1 MSAMLEYFLL
11 ERFTTKQEVGQ
22 LQTEERRTYQ
32 AVIGLEFH
40 VHLATRTK
48 MFCGC
53 RVTYGEPPNTHTCAV
68 CLGHPGALPVANEK
82 AIELGV
88 MAGLALNCDVSERAV
103 FARKTYFSPALPKG
117 YQISQFDEPI
127 CTGGH
132 LDVPLGDETIR
143 VGVTRLHLEEDAAK
157 NVHVG
162 TSGRMH
168 GSVGS
173 LVDFNRGGTPLMEIV
188 TEPDIPSPEAAR
200 ATANQLKDIL
210 RAVGVSEADMEKG
223 QLRCDANVSIRNPDG
238 TFGTKTELK
247 NMNSFRFV
255 ERGLARELERQQRI
269 IESGG
274 RVEQTTLHYDPE
286 TDEVHELRSKEYAH
300 DYRYFPEPDLLPLEL
315 TEAWIREIKSRLPEL
330 PEQKRVRFIE
340 QYGLSAYDAGVLTSD
355 ADLADFY
362 EKVAASEATDPK
374 QAANWIS
381 GELRARLNETG
392 TSISES
398 RMTPEAM
405 AELIGL
411 IQNGTVSRSAA
422 KDVLGTVFETGESP
436 SVVVEREG
444 LASMGDDEL
453 SGMVDEAIAGNP
465 DEADRIRSGDKKVI
479 GFLVGQVMKATRG
492 NADGRRVRQLLMEK
506 LNGS

>member
-1 MSAMLEYFLL
+1 
-11 ERFTTKQEVGQ
+11 
-22 LQTEERRTYQ
+22 
-32 AVIGLEFH
+32 
-40 VHLATRTK
+40 
-48 MFCGC
+48 
-53 RVTYGEPPNTHTCAV
+53 
-68 CLGHPGALPVANEK
+68 
-82 AIELGV
+82 
-88 MAGLALNCDVSERAV
+88 
-103 FARKTYFSPALPKG
+103 
-117 YQISQFDEPI
+117 
-127 CTGGH
+127 
-132 LDVPLGDETIR
+132 
-143 VGVTRLHLEEDAAK
+143 
-157 NVHVG
+157 
-162 TSGRMH
+162 MH

-173 LVDFNRGGTPLMEIV
+173 LVDFNRGGTPLIEIV
-188 TEPDIPSPEAAR
+188 TEPDIPTPEAAR
-200 ATANQLKDIL
+200 ATATQLRSIL
-210 RAVGVSEADMEKG
+210 RAIRVSEADMEKG
-223 QLRCDANVSIRNPDG
+223 QLRVDANVSVRNPDG

-255 ERGLARELERQQRI
+255 ERGLVRELERQREI
-269 IESGG
+269 LEGGG
-274 RVEQTTLHYDPE
+274 RITQTTLHYDPE

-315 TEAWIREIKSRLPEL
+315 TDAWIREIKSRIPEL
-330 PEQKRVRFIE
+330 PEQKRVRFVE
-340 QYGLSAYDAGVLTSD
+340 QYGLSEYDASVLTSD

-392 TSISES
+392 TSVSES
-398 RMTPEAM
+398 RMTPRAM

-436 SVVVEREG
+436 SIVVEREG
-444 LASMGDDEL
+444 LASMGGDEL
-453 SGMVDEAIAGNP
+453 SGVVDEVIAGNP
-465 DEADRIRSGDKKVI
+465 DEAERIRSGDKKVI

>member
-1 MSAMLEYFLL
+1 
-11 ERFTTKQEVGQ
+11 
-22 LQTEERRTYQ
+22 LQTQEKRIYQ

-40 VHLATRTK
+40 VHLATQTK
-48 MFCGC
+48 MFCSC
-53 RVTYGEPPNTHTCAV
+53 RVTYGEEPNTHTCPV
-68 CLGHPGALPVANEK
+68 CLGHPGALPVINEK

-88 MAGLALNCDVSERAV
+88 MAGLALNCEVASHAV
-103 FARKTYFSPALPKG
+103 FARKNYFYPDLPKG
-117 YQISQFDEPI
+117 YQISQYDQPI
-127 CTGGH
+127 CTGGY
-132 LDVPLGDETIR
+132 LDVPTSEGTIR
-143 VGVTRLHLEEDAAK
+143 VGITRLHLEEDAAK

-162 TSGRMH
+162 ESGRMH

-173 LVDFNRGGTPLMEIV
+173 LVDFNRGGTPLIEIV
-188 TEPDIPSPEAAR
+188 TEPDIPTPEAAR
-200 ATANQLKDIL
+200 ATATQLRSIL
-210 RAVGVSEADMEKG
+210 RAIGVSEADMEKG
-223 QLRCDANVSIRNPDG
+223 QLRVDANVSIRNPDG

-255 ERGLARELERQQRI
+255 ERGLVRELERQREI
-269 IESGG
+269 LEGGG
-274 RVEQTTLHYDPE
+274 RITQTTLHYDPE

-315 TEAWIREIKSRLPEL
+315 TDAWIREIKSRIPEL
-330 PEQKRVRFIE
+330 PEQKRVRFVE
-340 QYGLSAYDAGVLTSD
+340 QYGLSEYDASVLTSD

-381 GELRARLNETG
+381 GELRARLNEAG
-392 TSISES
+392 TSVSES
-398 RMTPEAM
+398 RITAEAM

-444 LASMGDDEL
+444 LASMGGDEL
-453 SGMVDEAIAGNP
+453 SGVVDEVIAGNP
-465 DEADRIRSGDKKVI
+465 DEAERIRSGDKKVI

-492 NADGRRVRQLLMEK
+492 NADGRWVRQLLMEK
-506 LNGS
+506 LNGF

>member
-1 MSAMLEYFLL
+1 MQ
-11 ERFTTKQEVGQ
+11 TQEK
-22 LQTEERRTYQ
+22 RTYQ

-40 VHLATRTK
+40 VHLATQTK
-48 MFCGC
+48 MFCSC
-53 RVTYGEPPNTHTCAV
+53 RVTYGEEPNTHTCPV
-68 CLGHPGALPVANEK
+68 CLGHPGALPVINEK

-88 MAGLALNCDVSERAV
+88 MAGLALNCEVASHAV
-103 FARKTYFSPALPKG
+103 FARKNYFYPDLPKG
-117 YQISQFDEPI
+117 YQISQYDQPI
-127 CTGGH
+127 CTGGY
-132 LDVPLGDETIR
+132 LDVPTSEGTIQ
-143 VGVTRLHLEEDAAK
+143 VGITRLHLEEDAAK

-162 TSGRMH
+162 ESGRMH

-173 LVDFNRGGTPLMEIV
+173 LVDFNRGGTPLIEIV
-188 TEPDIPSPEAAR
+188 TEPDIPTPEAAR
-200 ATANQLKDIL
+200 ATATQLRSIL
-210 RAVGVSEADMEKG
+210 RAIRVSEADMEKG
-223 QLRCDANVSIRNPDG
+223 QLRVDANVSVRNPDG

-255 ERGLARELERQQRI
+255 ERGLVRELERQREI
-269 IESGG
+269 LEGGG
-274 RVEQTTLHYDPE
+274 RITQTTLHYDPE

-315 TEAWIREIKSRLPEL
+315 TDAWIREIKSRIPEL
-330 PEQKRVRFIE
+330 PEQKRVRFVE
-340 QYGLSAYDAGVLTSD
+340 QYGLSEYDASVLTSD

-392 TSISES
+392 TSVSES

-436 SVVVEREG
+436 SAVVEREG
-444 LASMGDDEL
+444 LASMGGDEL
-453 SGMVDEAIAGNP
+453 SGVVDEVIAGNP
-465 DEADRIRSGDKKVI
+465 DEAERIRSGDKKVI

>member
-1 MSAMLEYFLL
+1 MQ
-11 ERFTTKQEVGQ
+11 TQEK
-22 LQTEERRTYQ
+22 RIYQ

-40 VHLATRTK
+40 VHLATQTK
-48 MFCGC
+48 MFCSC
-53 RVTYGEPPNTHTCAV
+53 RVTYGEEPNTHTCPV
-68 CLGHPGALPVANEK
+68 CLGHPGALPVINEK

-88 MAGLALNCDVSERAV
+88 MAGLALNCEVASHAV
-103 FARKTYFSPALPKG
+103 FARKNYFYPDLPKG
-117 YQISQFDEPI
+117 YQISQYDQPI
-127 CTGGH
+127 CTGGY
-132 LDVPLGDETIR
+132 LDVPTSEGTIR
-143 VGVTRLHLEEDAAK
+143 VGITRLHLEEDAAK

-162 TSGRMH
+162 ESGRMH

-173 LVDFNRGGTPLMEIV
+173 LVDFNRGGTPLIEIV
-188 TEPDIPSPEAAR
+188 TEPDIPTPEAAR
-200 ATANQLKDIL
+200 ATATQLRSIL
-210 RAVGVSEADMEKG
+210 RAIGVSEADMEKG
-223 QLRCDANVSIRNPDG
+223 QLRVDANVSIRNPDG

-255 ERGLARELERQQRI
+255 ERGLVRELERQREI
-269 IESGG
+269 LEGGG
-274 RVEQTTLHYDPE
+274 RITQTTLHYDPE

-315 TEAWIREIKSRLPEL
+315 TDAWIREIKRSIPEL
-330 PEQKRVRFIE
+330 PEQKRVRFVE
-340 QYGLSAYDAGVLTSD
+340 QYGLSEYDASVLTSD

-381 GELRARLNETG
+381 GELRARLNEAG
-392 TSISES
+392 TSVSES
-398 RMTPEAM
+398 RITAEAM

-444 LASMGDDEL
+444 LASMGGDEL
-453 SGMVDEAIAGNP
+453 SGVVDEVIAGNP
-465 DEADRIRSGDKKVI
+465 DEAERIRSGDKKVI

>member
-1 MSAMLEYFLL
+1 
-11 ERFTTKQEVGQ
+11 
-22 LQTEERRTYQ
+22 
-32 AVIGLEFH
+32 
-40 VHLATRTK
+40 
-48 MFCGC
+48 MFCSC
-53 RVTYGEPPNTHTCAV
+53 RVTYGEEPNTHTCPV
-68 CLGHPGALPVANEK
+68 CLGHPGALPVINEK

-88 MAGLALNCDVSERAV
+88 MAGLALNCEVASHAV
-103 FARKTYFSPALPKG
+103 FARKNYFYPDLPKG
-117 YQISQFDEPI
+117 YQISQYDQPI
-127 CTGGH
+127 CTGGY
-132 LDVPLGDETIR
+132 LDVPTSEGTIR
-143 VGVTRLHLEEDAAK
+143 VGITRLHLEEDAAK

-162 TSGRMH
+162 ESGRMH

-173 LVDFNRGGTPLMEIV
+173 LVDFNRGGTPLIEIV
-188 TEPDIPSPEAAR
+188 TEPDIPTPEAAR
-200 ATANQLKDIL
+200 ATATQLRSIL
-210 RAVGVSEADMEKG
+210 RAIGVSEADMEKG
-223 QLRCDANVSIRNPDG
+223 QLRVDANVSVRNPDG

-255 ERGLARELERQQRI
+255 ERGLVRELERQREI
-269 IESGG
+269 LEGGG
-274 RVEQTTLHYDPE
+274 RITQTTLHYDPE

-315 TEAWIREIKSRLPEL
+315 TNAWIREIKSRIPEL
-330 PEQKRVRFIE
+330 PEQKRVRFVE
-340 QYGLSAYDAGVLTSD
+340 QYGLSEYDASVLTSD

-381 GELRARLNETG
+381 GEVRARLNETG
-392 TSISES
+392 TNVSES

-405 AELIGL
+405 AELIRL

-444 LASMGDDEL
+444 LASMGGDEL
-453 SGMVDEAIAGNP
+453 SGVVDEVIASNP
-465 DEADRIRSGDKKVI
+465 DEAERIRSGDKKVI

>member
-1 MSAMLEYFLL
+1 MQ
-11 ERFTTKQEVGQ
+11 TQEK
-22 LQTEERRTYQ
+22 RIYQ

-40 VHLATRTK
+40 VHLATQTK
-48 MFCGC
+48 MFCSC
-53 RVTYGEPPNTHTCAV
+53 RVTYGEEPNTHTCPV
-68 CLGHPGALPVANEK
+68 CLGHPGALPVINEK

-88 MAGLALNCDVSERAV
+88 MAGLALNCEVASHAV
-103 FARKTYFSPALPKG
+103 FARKNYFYPDLPKG
-117 YQISQFDEPI
+117 YQISQYDQPI
-127 CTGGH
+127 CTGGY
-132 LDVPLGDETIR
+132 LDVPTSEGTIR
-143 VGVTRLHLEEDAAK
+143 VGITRLHLEEDAAK

-162 TSGRMH
+162 ESGRMH

-173 LVDFNRGGTPLMEIV
+173 LVDFNRGGTPLIEIV
-188 TEPDIPSPEAAR
+188 TEPDIPTPEAAR
-200 ATANQLKDIL
+200 ATATQLRSIL
-210 RAVGVSEADMEKG
+210 RAIGVSEADMEKG
-223 QLRCDANVSIRNPDG
+223 QLRVDANVSIRNPDG

-255 ERGLARELERQQRI
+255 ERGLVRELERQREI
-269 IESGG
+269 LEGGG
-274 RVEQTTLHYDPE
+274 RITQTTLHYDPE

-315 TEAWIREIKSRLPEL
+315 TDAWIREIKRSIPEL
-330 PEQKRVRFIE
+330 PEQKRVRFVE
-340 QYGLSAYDAGVLTSD
+340 QYGLSEYDASVLTSD

-381 GELRARLNETG
+381 GELRARLNEAG
-392 TSISES
+392 TSVSES
-398 RMTPEAM
+398 RITAEAM

-444 LASMGDDEL
+444 LASMGSDEL
-453 SGMVDEAIAGNP
+453 SGVVDEVIAGNP
-465 DEADRIRSGDKKVI
+465 DEAERIRSGDKKVI